1 MENAV
6 EFAFTFHSRRDNRP
20 GTVAARLI
28 DFHFGSKPALTAC
41 RSEKTGNRRAGDAL
55 MTVRFCLPIKGD
67 QNGRRRDHKLLE
79 GI

>member
-6 EFAFTFHSRRDNRP
+6 EFAFTFHPRRDNRP

-41 RSEKTGNRRAGDAL
+41 RSGKTGNRRAGNAM
-55 MTVRFCLPIKGD
+55 MTVRFGLPIKG
-67 QNGRRRDHKLLE
+67 QNGRHRDHKLLE